1 MAAGVGAAEGVDRGP
16 WRARLSAECGV
27 RNAEWGNCGLPIAD
41 CRLSQ
46 VRGTPCAKLKVQV
59 SRITF
64 HVSRIACHSSHV
76 TRHSSRP
83 MLSHRYEFTVPD
95 AARAVALP
103 LIPVAVFALAMHL
116 GAALRLLPAPRPAYD
131 VDRTVLLHQ
140 TCASRAKHQADLL
153 LLGDSACL
161 MDVNAARLGELL
173 GRRALN
179 LSTLSYLSLPGHGR
193 LLREYVAANPGQL
206 RTVVLLLHPGT
217 LRLQAQPADYDE
229 LLANYIAGRDSFQ
242 TATGQGQ
249 LNRWL
254 GLEVFRGRLLSRFLP
269 FPLPGQYGLAYGFTT
284 DLWHRLD
291 ERQGGV
297 TDPHHLDLSSARGS
311 AEFRLARQF
320 ERQSRQFHNGVPHGV
335 KLVVGL
341 TPVPESF
348 AQQNH
353 AQTCQQM
360 LEQLAGWLGA
370 DAMLTNL
377 PATLPDELFASVTH
391 LNARGADRFTDLLAK
406 SAALP
411 PHW

>member
-1 MAAGVGAAEGVDRGP
+1 M
-16 WRARLSAECGV
+16 
-27 RNAEWGNCGLPIAD
+27 
-41 CRLSQ
+41 
-46 VRGTPCAKLKVQV
+46 T
-59 SRITF
+59 
-64 HVSRIACHSSHV
+64 
-76 TRHSSRP
+76 
-83 MLSHRYEFTVPD
+83 SHRYEFTAAD

-103 LIPVAVFALAMHL
+103 LIPVAIFALAMHL
-116 GAALRLLPAPRPAYD
+116 GAAFRLLPAARPAYD

-140 TCASRAKHQADLL
+140 AWASQSKHKADLL

-179 LSTLSYLSLPGHGR
+179 LSSLSYLSLPAHGR
-193 LLREYVAANPGQL
+193 LLREYATANPGQL

-229 LLANYIAGRDSFQ
+229 LLASYLAGRDSFQ
-242 TATGQGQ
+242 TATRQGQ

-254 GLEVFRGRLLSRFLP
+254 GLEVFRGRLLSRCLP

-284 DLWHRLD
+284 DLWRRLD
-291 ERQGGV
+291 ERQGSA
-297 TDPHHLDLSSARGS
+297 TDPHRLDLLSARGS
-311 AEFRLARQF
+311 AEYRLAGQF
-320 ERQSRQFHNGVPHGV
+320 EGQSRQFRNYVPPGV

-353 AQTCQQM
+353 AQTCRLM

-370 DAMLTNL
+370 DAALTNL
-377 PATLPDELFASVTH
+377 PATLPDELFATVTH
-391 LNARGADRFTDLLAK
+391 LNDRGGERFTELLAK
-406 SAALP
+406 ELRRAQPGPRPVLRASP
-411 PHW
+411 PGENVNSRA

>member
-1 MAAGVGAAEGVDRGP
+1 
-16 WRARLSAECGV
+16 
-27 RNAEWGNCGLPIAD
+27 
-41 CRLSQ
+41 
-46 VRGTPCAKLKVQV
+46 
-59 SRITF
+59 
-64 HVSRIACHSSHV
+64 
-76 TRHSSRP
+76 
-83 MLSHRYEFTVPD
+83 MLSHRYEFTAPD

-103 LIPVAVFALAMHL
+103 LIPVAIFALAMHL

-140 TCASRAKHQADLL
+140 ACASLSRHNADLL

-161 MDVNAARLGELL
+161 MDVNAARLGQLL

-179 LSTLSYLSLPGHGR
+179 LSTLSYLSLPGQGR

-229 LLANYIAGRDSFQ
+229 LLADGLAGRDSFQ
-242 TATGQGQ
+242 TATGQGR

-284 DLWHRLD
+284 ELWRRLD
-291 ERQGGV
+291 EGQGSA
-297 TDPHHLDLSSARGS
+297 TDPHRFDFSSARAS

-320 ERQSRQFHNGVPHGV
+320 EAQSRQFRNCVPPGV

-341 TPVPESF
+341 TPVPQSF

-353 AQTCQQM
+353 APTCQLM
-360 LEQLAGWLGA
+360 LEQLAGWLAA
-370 DAMLTNL
+370 DAVLTNL
-377 PATLPDELFASVTH
+377 PTTLPDELFASVTH
-391 LNARGADRFTDLLAK
+391 LSARGADRFTELLAR
-406 SAALP
+406 SAALR
-411 PHW
+411 